1 MQIAIDGPAGSG
13 KSTVAKLVADRLK
26 CTYIDTGAMYRALT
40 LRALQKNITV
50 TDSEALSQLAQ
61 MVNIHFQT
69 ISNRQHVFCDGEDVT
84 QAIRSPEVTA
94 AVSSLAQCVPVRK
107 IMVAKQQEMAQT
119 NSVVMDGRDIG
130 EVVLPQAD
138 FKIFLTASL
147 NERARRRMLEW
158 EDEGFK
164 PLLTD
169 VKKVLLKRDNDDAER
184 EIGALKILPDSI
196 VVDTT
201 HIDVNT
207 VVDTI
212 MNIIGA
218 KEAL

>member
-107 IMVAKQQEMAQT
+107 IMVAKQQEMAKT
-119 NSVVMDGRDIG
+119 NSVVMDGQNIG
-130 EVVLPQAD
+130 EEALPCGGDDAAHPQKRRLD
-138 FKIFLTASL
+138 LIFVPPSC
-147 NERARRRMLEW
+147 
-158 EDEGFK
+158 
-164 PLLTD
+164 PLLP
-169 VKKVLLKRDNDDAER
+169 
-184 EIGALKILPDSI
+184 GA
-196 VVDTT
+196 
-201 HIDVNT
+201 
-207 VVDTI
+207 
-212 MNIIGA
+212 
-218 KEAL
+218 

>member
-40 LRALQKNITV
+40 LRALQKNIIV

-107 IMVAKQQEMAQT
+107 IMVTKQQEMAKT
-119 NSVVMDGRDIG
+119 NSVVMDGQNIG
-130 EVVLPQAD
+130 EEALPC
-138 FKIFLTASL
+138 
-147 NERARRRMLEW
+147 
-158 EDEGFK
+158 GG
-164 PLLTD
+164 
-169 VKKVLLKRDNDDAER
+169 DDAAYPQKRRFDRHPQVAGLRGRLQRPGCRRVRAPCLTRSEER
-184 EIGALKILPDSI
+184 RVG
-196 VVDTT
+196 
-201 HIDVNT
+201 
-207 VVDTI
+207 
-212 MNIIGA
+212 
-218 KEAL
+218 KECRSRWSPYH